1 MDLLFKRYASPFSL
15 LDIMLQ
21 SDRFD
26 DFVVNLINEE
36 NEQKLW
42 ELYLHHGWLN
52 KSFEDFKHDVLVP
65 KSDHVSKKVTE
76 KEIEAT
82 INHSKEILNSFNP
95 YE

>member
-15 LDIMLQ
+15 LDIMIQ
-21 SDRFD
+21 SDKLD
-26 DFVVNLINEE
+26 EFVITIINDE

-52 KSFEDFKHDVLVP
+52 KSFEEFKKDVLVP
-65 KSDHVSKKVTE
+65 VTNSSNKTTE

-82 INHSKEILNSFNP
+82 INHSKEILNSFKP

>member
-1 MDLLFKRYASPFSL
+1 M
-15 LDIMLQ
+15 MLQ
-21 SDRFD
+21 SDRLD
-26 DFVVNLINEE
+26 EFVTTLINEE

-52 KSFEDFKHDVLVP
+52 KSFEDFKNDVLVP
-65 KSDHVSKKVTE
+65 SSNKSNKTNE

-82 INHSKEILNSFNP
+82 INHSKEILNGFNP

>member
-1 MDLLFKRYASPFSL
+1 MDLLFKKYASPFIL
-15 LDIMLQ
+15 LDMMLQ
-21 SDRFD
+21 LDRLD
-26 DFVVNLINEE
+26 EFVTTLINEE

-52 KSFEDFKHDVLVP
+52 KSFEDFKKEVLVP
-65 KSDHVSKKVTE
+65 AANTSNKANE

>member
-15 LDIMLQ
+15 LDIMIQ
-21 SDRFD
+21 SDKLD
-26 DFVVNLINEE
+26 EFVITIINEE

-52 KSFEDFKHDVLVP
+52 KSVEDFKKEVLVP
-65 KSDHVSKKVTE
+65 VPNVSNKTTE

-82 INHSKEILNSFNP
+82 INHSKEILNSFKP

>member
-15 LDIMLQ
+15 LDIMIQ
-21 SDRFD
+21 SNKLDE
-26 DFVVNLINEE
+26 FVITIIDEE

-52 KSFEDFKHDVLVP
+52 KSFEDFKKEVLIP
-65 KSDHVSKKVTE
+65 KTNASSKTTG

-82 INHSKEILNSFNP
+82 INHSKEILNSFKP